1 MIMFKTVYF
10 CCDYLKLLMACYHS
24 RTCLKAGNDFDLPF
38 APFVLL
44 LEKFLNSLVRSL
56 FS

>member
-1 MIMFKTVYF
+1 MFKTVYF